1 MFKHAVTPTTAP
13 TSAPAM
19 LFAVVAAKV
28 MTPATMAMMMVATF
42 FVIRMT
48 MVTAV

>member
-13 TSAPAM
+13 TPAPTM

-28 MTPATMAMMMVATF
+28 MTPATVAMMMVATF